1 MKTILYCNCSRA
13 NLTSDSARQAAL
25 SSLDEAGAEY
35 LYTDDLCGLCADAK
49 ASSELA
55 ARVHGTALT
64 VLACFP
70 RTVNALLTRAGCRDA
85 ATVEIVNLRA
95 SKPEAIAAQ
104 LNLSDVRP
112 GGKVTLSRSNTDWE
126 PWYPLIDSDRC
137 RQCKQCLNFCLFGVY
152 ALDAE
157 QVVGVV
163 QPTHCKTGCPACAR
177 VCPFAAIVFPKYNT
191 APINGDTVDEA
202 AWKNTPPPA
211 DLQQRLRGNV
221 MGLLRRRTAAGGAD
235 SLEQMKDQLGIPD
248 SVIEN
253 LKKETPR

>member
-1 MKTILYCNCSRA
+1 M
-13 NLTSDSARQAAL
+13 
-25 SSLDEAGAEY
+25 
-35 LYTDDLCGLCADAK
+35 
-49 ASSELA
+49 
-55 ARVHGTALT
+55 
-64 VLACFP
+64 LACFP

-191 APINGDTVDEA
+191 APINGDTVDEE

-211 DLQQRLRGNV
+211 DLQQRLRGKIGRASWRERV
-221 MGLLRRRTAAGGAD
+221 
-235 SLEQMKDQLGIPD
+235 
-248 SVIEN
+248 
-253 LKKETPR
+253 